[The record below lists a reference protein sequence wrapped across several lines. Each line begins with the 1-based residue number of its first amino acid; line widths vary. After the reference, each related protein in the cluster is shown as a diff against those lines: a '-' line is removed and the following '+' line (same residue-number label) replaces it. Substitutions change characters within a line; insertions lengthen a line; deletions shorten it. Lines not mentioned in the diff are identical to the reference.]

1 AASMSRPPPPST
13 PFPYTTLFRS
23 IQGNGWGVLAWDPV
37 GQRLITQQLRD
48 HHNNMSLTTVPL
60 LVFDIW
66 EHAYYLQYKNVK
78 ADYVKNLWNVVN
90 WAEVSRRFE
99 EARAGRQP

>member
-1 AASMSRPPPPST
+1 
-13 PFPYTTLFRS
+13 
-23 IQGNGWGVLAWDPV
+23 
-37 GQRLITQQLRD
+37 
-48 HHNNMSLTTVPL
+48 MSLTTVPL